1 MPVLFYHAGFSWMP
15 GGFFGVDVFFV
26 ISGFLI
32 TGILINELQETG
44 KFSVVGFYERRA
56 RRILPA
62 LFVAMAASMVAG
74 WFLLLND
81 QFKMFLRSIVSILY
95 FGSNYFFFG
104 QTGYFDADIDLNPM
118 VHTWSLAIEEQFYL
132 FFPIVLWLV
141 WRFLPRLFRPL
152 VLVVI
157 ALVSFAVAAT
167 WTGDPSAAFYLLQFR
182 AWELM
187 VGALVAYLLS
197 RREFGVYSNQVLGII
212 GLLAILASVFFI
224 GAEYPHPGFVTL
236 LPVLGTGLVIATTD
250 SNTLAG
256 RLLSWKPLVWIGL
269 ISYSTYLWHQPIF
282 SFFRIS
288 QTHAPESASFLP
300 LIALSLVLAY
310 LSWRFIENPVRNRKR
325 FSRRFIFSA
334 TAVASILVLASS
346 FALTRSSVVETR
358 VAPNSGIKYVEVE
371 NDLSPNLGLS
381 KVCKKFVGD
390 DPRCATG
397 ENPTALLWGDSYA
410 MSLADGLKASPTN
423 LVFSQQTLS
432 ACAPL
437 LGFAHQNTSYGKTQG
452 RECIAQNDKVFKWLS
467 KKPEITLVILA
478 SPWDDA
484 LNPDKSAMDRNDEV
498 SQIGTWGQ
506 ATLRTTIKQIRALGK
521 QVVVVSPQVKNT
533 EDTGM
538 CLVRAKLNRQ
548 PLTDCNFPAE
558 HNQLANVHGYLEQ
571 VTGGE
576 GLFDLKSLLCQKTC
590 VASIGQTF
598 IYRDYGHFTKLG
610 SALLGKSFDL
620 MGQLQKA
627 AR

>member
-1 MPVLFYHAGFSWMP
+1 MA
-15 GGFFGVDVFFV
+15 
-26 ISGFLI
+26 I
-32 TGILINELQETG
+32 TI
-44 KFSVVGFYERRA
+44 
-56 RRILPA
+56 
-62 LFVAMAASMVAG
+62 VAG

-81 QFKMFLRSIVSILY
+81 QFTVFMKSVVSILY

-141 WRFLPRLFRPL
+141 WRFLPKVFRPL
-152 VLVVI
+152 VLVTI
-157 ALVSFAVAAT
+157 ALVSFAAAAT
-167 WTGDPSAAFYLLQFR
+167 WSGDSSAAFYLLQFR

-197 RREFGVYSNQVLGII
+197 RRQFEAYSNPVLGIA
-212 GLLAILASVFFI
+212 GLVAIAASVFFI

-236 LPVLGTGLVIATTD
+236 LPVLGTGLVIAT
-250 SNTLAG
+250 SSANTIAG
-256 RLLSWKPLVWIGL
+256 KFLSWKPFVWIGL

-282 SFFRIS
+282 SFYRVS
-288 QTHAPESASFLP
+288 QTHSPAPEDFLP
-300 LIALSLVLAY
+300 LIALALAIAY
-310 LSWRFIENPVRNRKR
+310 LSWYFIENPIRNRKR

-334 TAVASILVLASS
+334 TAVATVLVLGASFS
-346 FALTRSSVVETR
+346 LTRTTVVETR

-371 NDLSPNLGLS
+371 NDLSPNLGLH
-381 KVCKKFVGD
+381 KACKKFVGD

-410 MSLADGLKASPTN
+410 MSLADGLKASPTK

-437 LGFAHQNTSYGKTQG
+437 LGFAHQNPSYGKNQG
-452 RECIAQNDKVFKWLS
+452 RACIAQNDKVFKWLS
-467 KKPEITLVILA
+467 AKPEIKLVILA

-484 LNPDKSAMDRNDEV
+484 LNPEKSAMDRNDEV
-498 SQIGTWGQ
+498 MKIGTWGQ
-506 ATLRTTIKQIRALGK
+506 ATLRTTIQQIRALGK
-521 QVVVVSPQVKNT
+521 HVVVVSPQVKNT

-538 CLVRAKLNRQ
+538 CLVRAKLNKQ
-548 PLTDCNFPAE
+548 PLTNCNFPAE
-558 HNQLANVHGYLEQ
+558 HNQLANVHRYLLN
-571 VTGGE
+571 VTYGV
-576 GLFDLKSLLCQKTC
+576 GLFDLKALLCQKIC

>member
-1 MPVLFYHAGFSWMP
+1 MP

-62 LFVAMAASMVAG
+62 LFVVMAISIVAG

-81 QFKMFLRSIVSILY
+81 QFTVFMKSVVSILY

-141 WRFLPRLFRPL
+141 WRFLPKVFRPL
-152 VLVVI
+152 VLVTI
-157 ALVSFAVAAT
+157 ALVSFAAAAT
-167 WTGDPSAAFYLLQFR
+167 WSGDSSAAFYLLQFR

-187 VGALVAYLLS
+187 VGALVAYLLA
-197 RREFGVYSNQVLGII
+197 RRQFEAYSNPVLGIA
-212 GLLAILASVFFI
+212 GLVAIAASVFFI

-236 LPVLGTGLVIATTD
+236 LPVLGTGLVIAT
-250 SNTLAG
+250 SSANTIAG
-256 RLLSWKPLVWIGL
+256 KFLSWKPLVWIGL

-282 SFFRIS
+282 SFYRVS
-288 QTHAPESASFLP
+288 QTHSPAPEDFLP
-300 LIALSLVLAY
+300 LIALALAIAY
-310 LSWRFIENPVRNRKR
+310 LSWNFIENPIRNRKR

-334 TAVASILVLASS
+334 TAVATVLVLGASFS
-346 FALTRSSVVETR
+346 LTRTTVVESR

-371 NDLSPNLGLS
+371 NDLSPNLGLH
-381 KVCKKFVGD
+381 KACKKFVGD

-410 MSLADGLKASPTN
+410 MSLADGLKASPTK

-437 LGFAHQNTSYGKTQG
+437 LGFAHQNPSYGKNQG
-452 RECIAQNDKVFKWLS
+452 RACIAQNDKVFKWLS
-467 KKPEITLVILA
+467 AKPEIKLVILA

-484 LNPDKSAMDRNDEV
+484 LNPEKSAMDRNDEV
-498 SQIGTWGQ
+498 MKIGTWGQ
-506 ATLRTTIKQIRALGK
+506 ATLRTTIQQIRALGK
-521 QVVVVSPQVKNT
+521 HVVVVSPQVKNT

-538 CLVRAKLNRQ
+538 CLVRAKLNKQ
-548 PLTDCNFPAE
+548 PLTNCNFPSE
-558 HNQLANVHGYLEQ
+558 HNQLANVHGYLLN
-571 VTGGE
+571 VTYGV
-576 GLFDLKSLLCQKTC
+576 GLFDLKALLCQKIC